1 MLFNRC
7 VAHRKGCYL
16 TEYVANGRDVSYQN
30 VWPIGRMV
38 FTRCVAN
45 WKNGIYQ
52 MCGQW
57 EDDIN
62 KLFDK
67 WDNYLTECVMCIAN
81 GMLR

>member
-1 MLFNRC
+1 M
-7 VAHRKGCYL
+7 
-16 TEYVANGRDVSYQN
+16 ANWKNGILQS
-30 VWPIGRMV
+30 VWPIG
-38 FTRCVAN
+38 
-45 WKNGIYQ
+45 KDGIYQ